1 MKSLR
6 PSQLETA
13 REIVRH
19 RHAAAYA
26 TLVVEGAYEEAGE
39 AGRFKVSP
47 GDVLLHAPF
56 SIHRDIVSNRR
67 TIVLDL
73 PLPFDGRDW
82 TARGRIADPDA
93 ILALAKYDASEA
105 RSAMLGALVPSN
117 DAEADLP
124 DLLARDLSEDA
135 SRGVGEWAEERGVAR
150 ETAWRHFRGAYGV
163 DIAAYRSEA
172 RARKA
177 WRMIMA
183 SDAPLASIAA
193 AAGFSDQPHMSRAVK
208 ALTGATPGAWRR
220 KPATSVQDAG
230 ARAG

>member
-26 TLVVEGAYEEAGE
+26 TLVIEGAYEEAGE

-67 TIVLDL
+67 TVVLDL

-82 TARGRIADPDA
+82 TARSRIADPDA
-93 ILALAKYDASEA
+93 ILALAERDASEA
-105 RSAMLGALVPSN
+105 RSAMLDAITPSN
-117 DAEADLP
+117 DIETDLP
-124 DLLARDLSEDA
+124 DLLARDLGQDA
-135 SRGVGEWAEERGVAR
+135 SLAVGEWAETQGVSR

-183 SDAPLASIAA
+183 SDASLASIAA

-220 KPATSVQDAG
+220 KPATSVQDGGVSAS
-230 ARAG
+230 

>member
-19 RHAAAYA
+19 RHVAAYA

-39 AGRFKVSP
+39 AGRFTVSP

-82 TARGRIADPDA
+82 TARGRVADPDA
-93 ILALAKYDASEA
+93 ILALAELDVSEA
-105 RSAMLGALVPSN
+105 RSAMLDAITPSN
-117 DAEADLP
+117 DIETDLP
-124 DLLARDLSEDA
+124 DLLARDLGQDA
-135 SRGVGEWAEERGVAR
+135 SLAVGEWAETQGVSR

-183 SDAPLASIAA
+183 SDATLASIAA

-220 KPATSVQDAG
+220 KPATSVQDG
-230 ARAG
+230 GVRAG

>member
-1 MKSLR
+1 MKPLR
-6 PSQLETA
+6 PSQLKTA
-13 REIVRH
+13 SEIVRH

-39 AGRFKVSP
+39 AGRFRVGP

-67 TIVLDL
+67 TVVLDL
-73 PLPFDGRDW
+73 PLPFDARNW
-82 TARGRIADPDA
+82 AARGHIADPDA
-93 ILALAKYDASEA
+93 ILAVAERDASEA
-105 RSAMLGALVPSN
+105 RAAMLDALTPSS

-135 SRGVGEWAEERGVAR
+135 SLGVGEWAEDRGVSR

-220 KPATSVQDAG
+220 RPATSVQDGGVPAG
-230 ARAG
+230 